1 METKA
6 TKVKISNGEPVFS
19 KNIYDAILFDLDG
32 VITTTEKIHSACW
45 KKTFDEFLGARASE
59 RGESF
64 VPFSE
69 TDDYLEHVDGRPRYE
84 GVRGFLLSR
93 GIELPEG
100 DGNSP
105 PGEQSVFGLG
115 NRKNQLFKKTLEKE
129 SPGIYETSITLARRL
144 KEAGF
149 RLGVVSS
156 SRNCRAVMAAAGIE
170 NLFEVTVDGVTA
182 AEKGLRGKPEPDTFI
197 EAAAALGSKPEKSI
211 IIEDAAAGV
220 AAGARGGFGFVIGV
234 ARKQNED
241 ELLSNGADV
250 VVGDLGEF
258 GFGEQRAEEV

>member
-1 METKA
+1 METSA
-6 TKVKISNGEPVFS
+6 TKVKIPNGETIFS
-19 KNIYDAILFDLDG
+19 KNVYDAVLFDLDG
-32 VITTTEKIHSACW
+32 VITSTEKIHCACW
-45 KKTFDEFLGARASE
+45 KKTFDEFLRDRASK
-59 RGESF
+59 RGKDF
-64 VPFSE
+64 IPFSE
-69 TDDYLEHVDGRPRYE
+69 TDDYLRHVDGKPRYE

-100 DGNSP
+100 SKDSP

-115 NRKNQLFKKTLEKE
+115 NRKNQLFREILEKE
-129 SPGIYETSITLARRL
+129 LPGVYETSVALVRRL

-156 SRNCRAVMAAAGIE
+156 SRNCRAVMASVGIE
-170 NLFEVTVDGVTA
+170 NLFEVMVDGVTA

-220 AAGARGGFGFVIGV
+220 AAGAQGGFGFVIGV
-234 ARKQNED
+234 ARKQNGD
-241 ELLSNGADV
+241 ELLSSGADM

-258 GFGEQRAEEV
+258 GFGE